1 MGSRVCVGDFSVM
14 TSLSRSALRQYH
26 DLGLLVPSH
35 IDAHTGY
42 RLYDTSQ
49 VDLARIVRRLRELGM
64 SIPDIK
70 AFLSADDIALRY
82 WIIAAQL
89 HRMETELQHTQDVV
103 SALRGLLMPARD
115 QANIAL
121 RHEPSTRGW
130 AMTASISIDEID
142 SWFAAAMRRLGDAL
156 ESSGIHADGP
166 PGALL
171 ERELFTESCGTAV
184 VLIPVTET
192 CRPPS
197 DVGEWVLPAMDVAV
211 ITHHGC
217 RSDIERS
224 YAKLGTYVSEHLF
237 SEEGPIREYY
247 LGSTPT
253 DFTTCDRTEIC
264 WPIFSTVR
272 LPIRARALL

>member
-1 MGSRVCVGDFSVM
+1 MGSRVGIVDFSVM
-14 TSLSRSALRQYH
+14 TSLSRNALRQYH

-49 VDLARIVRRLRELGM
+49 VDLARIIRRLRELGM
-64 SIPDIK
+64 SIPDLK
-70 AFLSADDIALRY
+70 ALLSADDIAVRY
-82 WIIAAQL
+82 RIIAAQL
-89 HRMETELQHTQDVV
+89 HRIETELQHTQDVV
-103 SALRGLLMPARD
+103 CALRGLLKPVHD

-130 AMTASISIDEID
+130 AVTASISFAEID
-142 SWFAAAMRRLGDAL
+142 SWSAAALRRLGDAL
-156 ESSGIHADGP
+156 QSSGIHADGP

-171 ERELFTESCGTAV
+171 ERQLFTESYGAAIF
-184 VLIPVTET
+184 LIPVTEA

-197 DVGEWVLPAMDVAV
+197 YVSEWVLPEMDVAV
-211 ITHHGC
+211 ITHHG
-217 RSDIERS
+217 RHSHIDRS
-224 YAKLGTYVSEHLF
+224 YAKLGTYVSEHLIG
-237 SEEGPIREYY
+237 EEGPIREYY

-253 DFTTCDRTEIC
+253 DFATIERTEIC

-272 LPIRARALL
+272 LPIRAPALL